1 MVRWA
6 NRKDESYMKIVILD
20 GYTENPGDLSW
31 EGFEALGDL
40 TVYDRTTDHSQ
51 IAVRIG
57 DAEIILTNK
66 TPVSREIMGA
76 CPKLKYIG
84 LLATGYNVVDVK
96 AAKEA
101 GITVTAVPG
110 AAACITAL
118 TISGLST
125 RRFAFEAFLPTD
137 KKERQ
142 AVLNELTEETR
153 TMIIYEAPHR
163 LVRTLE
169 LLLATLGDRR
179 IRICRELTKK
189 HETVFATTISA
200 AVEYYK
206 EQEPKGECVLV
217 IEGKSRQ
224 EQIEEERQKWEEM
237 SIQEHMDY
245 YMDQGIQKKEAM
257 KMVAKDRGVGKRD
270 IYQALL

>member
-1 MVRWA
+1 M
-6 NRKDESYMKIVILD
+6 
-20 GYTENPGDLSW
+20 
-31 EGFEALGDL
+31 
-40 TVYDRTTDHSQ
+40 
-51 IAVRIG
+51 
-57 DAEIILTNK
+57 
-66 TPVSREIMGA
+66 
-76 CPKLKYIG
+76 
-84 LLATGYNVVDVK
+84 
-96 AAKEA
+96 
-101 GITVTAVPG
+101 
-110 AAACITAL
+110 
-118 TISGLST
+118 
-125 RRFAFEAFLPTD
+125 
-137 KKERQ
+137 
-142 AVLNELTEETR
+142 NELTEETR

-189 HETVFATTISA
+189 HETVFATTIQA

-224 EQIEEERQKWEEM
+224 EQMEEERRKWEEM
-237 SIQEHMDY
+237 SIQEHMDH
-245 YMDQGIQKKEAM
+245 YMDQGIPKKDAM

>member
-1 MVRWA
+1 MSAFWLPPW
-6 NRKDESYMKIVILD
+6 I
-20 GYTENPGDLSW
+20 P
-31 EGFEALGDL
+31 
-40 TVYDRTTDHSQ
+40 H
-51 IAVRIG
+51 
-57 DAEIILTNK
+57 
-66 TPVSREIMGA
+66 
-76 CPKLKYIG
+76 
-84 LLATGYNVVDVK
+84 
-96 AAKEA
+96 
-101 GITVTAVPG
+101 
-110 AAACITAL
+110 
-118 TISGLST
+118 GLS
-125 RRFAFEAFLPTD
+125 LP
-137 KKERQ
+137 
-142 AVLNELTEETR
+142 L
-153 TMIIYEAPHR
+153 
-163 LVRTLE
+163 

-206 EQEPKGECVLV
+206 EQDPKGECVLV

>member
-1 MVRWA
+1 MSGSRNHCDSSSGGSSLHHSA
-6 NRKDESYMKIVILD
+6 DHFRIV
-20 GYTENPGDLSW
+20 
-31 EGFEALGDL
+31 
-40 TVYDRTTDHSQ
+40 H
-51 IAVRIG
+51 
-57 DAEIILTNK
+57 
-66 TPVSREIMGA
+66 
-76 CPKLKYIG
+76 
-84 LLATGYNVVDVK
+84 
-96 AAKEA
+96 
-101 GITVTAVPG
+101 
-110 AAACITAL
+110 
-118 TISGLST
+118 
-125 RRFAFEAFLPTD
+125 
-137 KKERQ
+137 KK
-142 AVLNELTEETR
+142 
-153 TMIIYEAPHR
+153 
-163 LVRTLE
+163 
-169 LLLATLGDRR
+169 